1 LRREG
6 KRREENV
13 LEKIFRIFNFIRM
26 VLMSYHRKVV
36 FQRIEP
42 KPMVPEREYK
52 MDRLLIGNSNY
63 RLFFYLIALSLAG
76 TVNFSS
82 SVASEAP
89 SGLVYQGRI
98 MKPDNSPL
106 EAVSVLFDIEVY
118 SPDGACLLFEETHT
132 INMASSGGSFA
143 LTLGTG
149 TPIGP
154 SYSAKEVFSNTGTFT
169 GAGPCSYSPSTGDS
183 RRIRVTFDEGGGPV
197 ALQDQIVQS
206 VPYALYA
213 SKLEGKGKSDFLQIN
228 TTTSA
233 LSQANA
239 NSLFQNATYTELLAL
254 AGGTSTV
261 FAKSV
266 DLPVSSG
273 VLNLSGAG
281 QGVRVLDAPAGGD
294 YAVNKNYSDGKI
306 GGKSID
312 AANFAGLANGE
323 SVKWDTTANSGLGG
337 WVRYTPASTSGF
349 VANGGQAGAVS
360 LGSTD
365 ANSVSL
371 LTNNTTRMT
380 VNSSGLV
387 GIGTGGPS
395 TIHHLLQ
402 VGSGDGSTNLTEVKA
417 LFTNTGPSGIGIR
430 NSSASVESFQIVNG
444 SGGEIGM
451 LTNHPLTISTNN
463 AGRMTILNT
472 GEVGVGT
479 ATPQHRFTSAVSDN
493 DTSATGVAGAVAMRL
508 TNSDATNNNNV
519 ILQFGDSSANGA
531 AGIWAKITDHT
542 NDYADLMLGT
552 RSGGGFSEKITIK
565 SSGNVGIG
573 TSNPGYALEVNGN
586 IASSMLFSG
595 QVQAGSGTATF
606 TSFQPQNGVGLFF
619 PSGTNVALSTASTER
634 LRIDTSGRVGIGT
647 SVPYGNLH
655 ISHPGGTGLTNPA
668 ELRLL
673 NSTVQ
678 GSSQIILGET
688 DSAGEYD
695 GMRIRYHSTSDGTYN
710 ALQVI
715 GHYTG
720 GDTSVHMSIN
730 RNDGYVGI
738 GTTTPSELLEVIG
751 NVKATSFISTSDAR
765 LKTNIQPIEGLPAV
779 LRLQG
784 LKYTWKSTGQSD
796 AGVLAQ
802 EVEKVFPDA
811 VRTDPVTGY
820 KGVKYFYLIAPLIE
834 SAKELYEMC
843 KANESLATQQ
853 TLELGS
859 LKNENTNLKNR
870 IGILENKLENLERRF
885 EKLEKKLG
893 INQ

>member
-1 LRREG
+1 
-6 KRREENV
+6 
-13 LEKIFRIFNFIRM
+13 
-26 VLMSYHRKVV
+26 MSYHREVV
-36 FQRIEP
+36 FQRIEL

-52 MDRLLIGNSNY
+52 MDRLLIGHPNY
-63 RLFFYLIALSLAG
+63 RLFSYLIALNLAG
-76 TVNFSS
+76 TLSFSTS
-82 SVASEAP
+82 LASEAP

-312 AANFAGLANGE
+312 AANFASLADGE
-323 SVKWDTTANSGLGG
+323 SLKWDTTANSGLGG
-337 WVRYTPASTSGF
+337 WVRFTPASTSGF
-349 VANGGQAGAVS
+349 VVNGGQAGAVS
-360 LGSTD
+360 LGSTN

-402 VGSGDGSTNLTEVKA
+402 VGSGDGSTNLTEVKT

-444 SGGEIGM
+444 SEGEIGM
-451 LTNHPLTISTNN
+451 LTNHPLKISTNN

-472 GEVGVGT
+472 GEIGIGTSTPSTALHIVGT
-479 ATPQHRFTSAVSDN
+479 VTVAESGTNSVSIGN
-493 DTSATGVAGAVAMRL
+493 GNSTSATGAIAIGRGNSAGNN
-508 TNSDATNNNNV
+508 TNSTAVGHSNNSSLGGVSFGRGNTTSHSTA
-519 ILQFGDSSANGA
+519 IAFGDGNTVSGSGA
-531 AGIWAKITDHT
+531 AAFGIGVSNSTANSLMIGPSDAAK
-542 NDYADLMLGT
+542 M
-552 RSGGGFSEKITIK
+552 TIL
-565 SSGNVGIG
+565 SSGN
-573 TSNPGYALEVNGN
+573 
-586 IASSMLFSG
+586 
-595 QVQAGSGTATF
+595 
-606 TSFQPQNGVGLFF
+606 
-619 PSGTNVALSTASTER
+619 
-634 LRIDTSGRVGIGT
+634 
-647 SVPYGNLH
+647 
-655 ISHPGGTGLTNPA
+655 
-668 ELRLL
+668 
-673 NSTVQ
+673 
-678 GSSQIILGET
+678 
-688 DSAGEYD
+688 
-695 GMRIRYHSTSDGTYN
+695 
-710 ALQVI
+710 
-715 GHYTG
+715 
-720 GDTSVHMSIN
+720 
-730 RNDGYVGI
+730 VGI

-751 NVKATSFISTSDAR
+751 NVKATSFISTSDVR

-802 EVEKVFPDA
+802 EVEKIFPDA

-820 KGVKYFYLIAPLIE
+820 KGVKYLYLIAPLIE

-843 KANESLATQQ
+843 KANEMLASQQ
-853 TLELGS
+853 TQELAI
-859 LKNENTNLKNR
+859 LKNENTNLKNK
-870 IGILENKLENLERRF
+870 IENLERRF
-885 EKLEKKLG
+885 EELEKKLG